1 MLAALAMAASCTAW
15 AQETQTVQNGD
26 FTETVE
32 YSTDKFKVETNR
44 FWSNW
49 FVSAGGGVNLY
60 FGDHDKQVK
69 FGKRLAPAVDVAIGK
84 WFTPGIGVRFAYSG
98 LSVKGATQ
106 TGIHSTGEEVPGK
119 GGYGYWLTK
128 QKFNFFNFHLDA
140 MFNVS
145 NLLFGYNPNRVYS
158 LSPYVGL
165 GVMKTND
172 TPKATEIAGHFGLLN
187 SFRLCDALDLNLD
200 IRGTL
205 VSDAFDGEAYGRGG
219 EGMLSATVGLTYKFK
234 KRGWDKAKTVVRI
247 DNRAINALRQQLA
260 DAEAENDRLKR
271 ALAEGNRQKAKEIV
285 TKASAN
291 LVTFPIGKATLSNE
305 ARANLSLMAEAIKS
319 GDKSVVYTIQERGL
333 HHYGLRRRRHGQQAH
348 QRTPEQAPRRSR
360 ARLPRQGVRRER
372 EPAARG
378 PQGRRGQH
386 VLRRPAPEPRRH
398 HEGQLITAS
407 RRPAPLA

>member
-1 MLAALAMAASCTAW
+1 MLAALALAASGTAL

-128 QKFNFFNFHLDA
+128 QKFNYFNFHLDA

-247 DNRAINALRQQLA
+247 DNRAINALRQQLS

-291 LVTFPIGKATLSNE
+291 LVTFQIGKATLSNE
-305 ARANLSLMAEAIKS
+305 ARANLGMMAEAIKS
-319 GDKSVVYTIQERGL
+319 GDKSVVYTITGYADAGTGSKRINERLSKRRAEAVFNCLVKEFGVSESQ
-333 HHYGLRRRRHGQQAH
+333 LRVDHKGGVDNMFYDD
-348 QRTPEQAPRRSR
+348 PRLSR
-360 ARLPRQGVRRER
+360 AV
-372 EPAARG
+372 
-378 PQGRRGQH
+378 
-386 VLRRPAPEPRRH
+386 
-398 HEGQLITAS
+398 ITKAN
-407 RRPAPLA
+407 

>member
-247 DNRAINALRQQLA
+247 DNRAINALRQQLS

-305 ARANLSLMAEAIKS
+305 ARANLGMMAEAIKS
-319 GDKSVVYTIQERGL
+319 GDKSVVYTITGYADAGTGSKRINERLSKRRAEAVFNCLVKEFGVSESQ
-333 HHYGLRRRRHGQQAH
+333 LRVDHKGGVDNMFYDD
-348 QRTPEQAPRRSR
+348 PRLSR
-360 ARLPRQGVRRER
+360 AV
-372 EPAARG
+372 
-378 PQGRRGQH
+378 
-386 VLRRPAPEPRRH
+386 
-398 HEGQLITAS
+398 ITKAN
-407 RRPAPLA
+407 

>member
-140 MFNVS
+140 MFNMS

-305 ARANLSLMAEAIKS
+305 ARANLSLLAEAIKA
-319 GDKSVVYTIQERGL
+319 GDKSVVYTITGYADAGTGSKRINERLSKKRAEAVFNCLVKEFGVSESQ
-333 HHYGLRRRRHGQQAH
+333 LRVDHKGGVDNMFYDD
-348 QRTPEQAPRRSR
+348 PRLSR
-360 ARLPRQGVRRER
+360 AV
-372 EPAARG
+372 
-378 PQGRRGQH
+378 
-386 VLRRPAPEPRRH
+386 
-398 HEGQLITAS
+398 ITKAN
-407 RRPAPLA
+407 

>member
-1 MLAALAMAASCTAW
+1 MIKKTMLAALALAASGTAM
-15 AQETQTVQNGD
+15 AQEAQTVQNGD

-140 MFNVS
+140 MFNMS

-205 VSDAFDGEAYGRGG
+205 VSDAFDGENSGRGG

-247 DNRAINALRQQLA
+247 DNRAINALRQQLS
-260 DAEAENDRLKR
+260 DAEAENERLKR
-271 ALAEGNRQKAKEIV
+271 ALAEGNREKAKEIV

-291 LVTFPIGKATLSNE
+291 LVTFQIGKATLSNE
-305 ARANLSLMAEAIKS
+305 ARANLGMMAEAIKS
-319 GDKSVVYTIQERGL
+319 GDKSVVYTITGYADAGTGSKRINERLSKRRAEAVRDCLVKEFGVSESQ
-333 HHYGLRRRRHGQQAH
+333 LRVDHKGGVDNMFYDD
-348 QRTPEQAPRRSR
+348 PRLSR
-360 ARLPRQGVRRER
+360 AV
-372 EPAARG
+372 
-378 PQGRRGQH
+378 
-386 VLRRPAPEPRRH
+386 
-398 HEGQLITAS
+398 ITKAN
-407 RRPAPLA
+407 

>member
-1 MLAALAMAASCTAW
+1 MLAALALAASGTAM
-15 AQETQTVQNGD
+15 AQEAQTVQNGD

-247 DNRAINALRQQLA
+247 DNRAINALRQQLS
-260 DAEAENDRLKR
+260 DAEAENERLKR
-271 ALAEGNRQKAKEIV
+271 ALAEGNREKAKEIV

-291 LVTFPIGKATLSNE
+291 LVTFQIGKATLSNE
-305 ARANLSLMAEAIKS
+305 ARANLGMMAEAIKS
-319 GDKSVVYTIQERGL
+319 GDKSVVYTITGYADAGTGSKRLNERLSKKRAEAVFNCLVKEFGVSESQ
-333 HHYGLRRRRHGQQAH
+333 LRVDHKGGVDNMFYDD
-348 QRTPEQAPRRSR
+348 PRLSR
-360 ARLPRQGVRRER
+360 AV
-372 EPAARG
+372 
-378 PQGRRGQH
+378 
-386 VLRRPAPEPRRH
+386 
-398 HEGQLITAS
+398 ITKAN
-407 RRPAPLA
+407 

>member
-128 QKFNFFNFHLDA
+128 QKFNYFNFHLDA

-247 DNRAINALRQQLA
+247 DNRAINALRQQLS

-291 LVTFPIGKATLSNE
+291 LVTFQIGKATLSNE
-305 ARANLSLMAEAIKS
+305 ARANLGMMAEAIKS
-319 GDKSVVYTIQERGL
+319 GDKSVVYTITGYADAGTGSKRINERLSKKRAEAVFNCLVKEFGVSESQ
-333 HHYGLRRRRHGQQAH
+333 LRVDHKGGVDNMFYDD
-348 QRTPEQAPRRSR
+348 PRLSR
-360 ARLPRQGVRRER
+360 AV
-372 EPAARG
+372 
-378 PQGRRGQH
+378 
-386 VLRRPAPEPRRH
+386 
-398 HEGQLITAS
+398 ITKAN
-407 RRPAPLA
+407 

>member
-128 QKFNFFNFHLDA
+128 QKFNYFNFHLDA

-305 ARANLSLMAEAIKS
+305 ARANLSLLAEAIKA
-319 GDKSVVYTIQERGL
+319 GDKSVVYTITGYADAGTGSKRINERLSKKRAEAVFNCLVKEFGVSESQ
-333 HHYGLRRRRHGQQAH
+333 LRVDHKGGVDNMFYDD
-348 QRTPEQAPRRSR
+348 PRLSR
-360 ARLPRQGVRRER
+360 AV
-372 EPAARG
+372 
-378 PQGRRGQH
+378 
-386 VLRRPAPEPRRH
+386 
-398 HEGQLITAS
+398 ITKAN
-407 RRPAPLA
+407 

>member
-145 NLLFGYNPNRVYS
+145 NLFFGYNPNRVYS

-305 ARANLSLMAEAIKS
+305 ARANLSLLAEAIKA
-319 GDKSVVYTIQERGL
+319 GDGNVVYTITGYADAGTGSKRINERLSKRRAEAVRDCLVKEFGVSESQ
-333 HHYGLRRRRHGQQAH
+333 LRVDYKGGVDNMFYDD
-348 QRTPEQAPRRSR
+348 PRLSR
-360 ARLPRQGVRRER
+360 AV
-372 EPAARG
+372 
-378 PQGRRGQH
+378 
-386 VLRRPAPEPRRH
+386 
-398 HEGQLITAS
+398 ITKAN
-407 RRPAPLA
+407 

>member
-1 MLAALAMAASCTAW
+1 MIKKTMLAALALAASGTAM
-15 AQETQTVQNGD
+15 AQESQTVQNGD

-60 FGDHDKQVK
+60 FGDHDKQAK
-69 FGKRLAPAVDVAIGK
+69 FGQRLGPAVDVAIGK

-172 TPKATEIAGHFGLLN
+172 TPKATEIAGHFGLMN

-219 EGMLSATVGLTYKFK
+219 EGMLTATVGLTYKFK

-247 DNRAINALRQQLA
+247 DNRAINALRQQLS
-260 DAEAENDRLKR
+260 DAEAENERLKR
-271 ALAEGNRQKAKEIV
+271 ALAEGNREKAKEIV

-305 ARANLSLMAEAIKS
+305 ARANLSLLAEAIKA
-319 GDKSVVYTIQERGL
+319 GDGNVVYTITGYADAGTGSKRINERLSKRRAEAVRDCLVKEFGVSESQ
-333 HHYGLRRRRHGQQAH
+333 LRVDHKGGVDNMFYDD
-348 QRTPEQAPRRSR
+348 PRLSR
-360 ARLPRQGVRRER
+360 AV
-372 EPAARG
+372 
-378 PQGRRGQH
+378 
-386 VLRRPAPEPRRH
+386 
-398 HEGQLITAS
+398 ITKAN
-407 RRPAPLA
+407 

>member
-140 MFNVS
+140 MFNMS

-305 ARANLSLMAEAIKS
+305 ARANLSLLAEAIKA
-319 GDKSVVYTIQERGL
+319 GDKSVVYTITGYADAGTGSKRINERLSKRRAEAVRDCLVKEFGVSESQ
-333 HHYGLRRRRHGQQAH
+333 LRVDHKGGVDNMFYDD
-348 QRTPEQAPRRSR
+348 PRLSR
-360 ARLPRQGVRRER
+360 AV
-372 EPAARG
+372 
-378 PQGRRGQH
+378 
-386 VLRRPAPEPRRH
+386 
-398 HEGQLITAS
+398 ITKAN
-407 RRPAPLA
+407 

>member
-1 MLAALAMAASCTAW
+1 MIKKTMLAALALAASGTAL
-15 AQETQTVQNGD
+15 AQEAQTVQNGD

-128 QKFNFFNFHLDA
+128 QKFNYFNFHLDA
-140 MFNVS
+140 MFNMS

-205 VSDAFDGEAYGRGG
+205 VSDAFDGENSGRGG
-219 EGMLSATVGLTYKFK
+219 EGMLTATVGLTYKFK

-305 ARANLSLMAEAIKS
+305 ARANLGMMAEAIKS
-319 GDKSVVYTIQERGL
+319 GDKSVVYTITGYADAGTGSKRLNERLSKKRAEAVFNCLVKEFGVSESQ
-333 HHYGLRRRRHGQQAH
+333 LRVDHKGGVDNMFYDD
-348 QRTPEQAPRRSR
+348 PRLSR
-360 ARLPRQGVRRER
+360 AV
-372 EPAARG
+372 
-378 PQGRRGQH
+378 
-386 VLRRPAPEPRRH
+386 
-398 HEGQLITAS
+398 ITKAN
-407 RRPAPLA
+407 

>member
-140 MFNVS
+140 MFNMS

-305 ARANLSLMAEAIKS
+305 ARANLSLLAEAIKA
-319 GDKSVVYTIQERGL
+319 GDGNVVYTITGYADAGTGSKRINERLSKRRAEAVRDCLVKEFGVSESQ
-333 HHYGLRRRRHGQQAH
+333 LRVDHKGGVDNMFYDD
-348 QRTPEQAPRRSR
+348 PRLSR
-360 ARLPRQGVRRER
+360 AV
-372 EPAARG
+372 
-378 PQGRRGQH
+378 
-386 VLRRPAPEPRRH
+386 
-398 HEGQLITAS
+398 ITKAN
-407 RRPAPLA
+407 

>member
-305 ARANLSLMAEAIKS
+305 ARANLSLLAEAIKS
-319 GDKSVVYTIQERGL
+319 GDKSVVYTITGYADAGTGSKRLNERLSKRRAEAVRDCLVKEFGVSESQ
-333 HHYGLRRRRHGQQAH
+333 LRVDHKGGVDNMFYDD
-348 QRTPEQAPRRSR
+348 PRLSR
-360 ARLPRQGVRRER
+360 AV
-372 EPAARG
+372 
-378 PQGRRGQH
+378 
-386 VLRRPAPEPRRH
+386 
-398 HEGQLITAS
+398 ITKAN
-407 RRPAPLA
+407 

>member
-1 MLAALAMAASCTAW
+1 MIKKTMLAALALAASGTAM
-15 AQETQTVQNGD
+15 AQEAQTVQNGD
-26 FTETVE
+26 
-32 YSTDKFKVETNR
+32 
-44 FWSNW
+44 
-49 FVSAGGGVNLY
+49 Y

-140 MFNVS
+140 MFNAS
-145 NLLFGYNPNRVYS
+145 NLLFGYNPKRVYT

-172 TPKATEIAGHFGLLN
+172 EPKSTEIAGHFGLYN

-205 VSDAFDGEAYGRGG
+205 VSDAFDGENAGRGG
-219 EGMLSATVGLTYKFK
+219 EGMLTATVGLTYKFK

-247 DNRAINALRQQLA
+247 DRQQLS
-260 DAEAENDRLKR
+260 DAEAENERLKR
-271 ALAEGNRQKAKEIV
+271 ALAEGNREKAKEIV

-291 LVTFPIGKATLSNE
+291 LVTFQIGKATLSNE
-305 ARANLSLMAEAIKS
+305 ARANLGMMAEAIKS
-319 GDKSVVYTIQERGL
+319 GDKSVVYTITGYADAGTGSKRLNERLSKKRAEAVFNCLVKEFGVSESQ
-333 HHYGLRRRRHGQQAH
+333 LRVDHKGGVDNMFYDD
-348 QRTPEQAPRRSR
+348 PRLSR
-360 ARLPRQGVRRER
+360 AV
-372 EPAARG
+372 
-378 PQGRRGQH
+378 
-386 VLRRPAPEPRRH
+386 
-398 HEGQLITAS
+398 ITKAN
-407 RRPAPLA
+407 

>member
-219 EGMLSATVGLTYKFK
+219 EGMLTATVGLTYKFK

-305 ARANLSLMAEAIKS
+305 ARANLSLLAEAIKA
-319 GDKSVVYTIQERGL
+319 GDGNVVYTITGYADAGTGSKRINERLSKRRAEAVRDCLVKEFGVSESQ
-333 HHYGLRRRRHGQQAH
+333 LRVDHKGGVDNMFYDD
-348 QRTPEQAPRRSR
+348 PRLSR
-360 ARLPRQGVRRER
+360 AV
-372 EPAARG
+372 
-378 PQGRRGQH
+378 
-386 VLRRPAPEPRRH
+386 
-398 HEGQLITAS
+398 ITKAN
-407 RRPAPLA
+407 

>member
-1 MLAALAMAASCTAW
+1 MLAALAMAASCTAM
-15 AQETQTVQNGD
+15 AQEAQTVQNGD

-305 ARANLSLMAEAIKS
+305 ARANLGMMAEAIKS
-319 GDKSVVYTIQERGL
+319 GDKSVVYTITGYADAGTGSKRINERLSKRRAEAVRDCLVKEFGVSESQ
-333 HHYGLRRRRHGQQAH
+333 LRVDHKGGVDNMFYDD
-348 QRTPEQAPRRSR
+348 PRLSR
-360 ARLPRQGVRRER
+360 AV
-372 EPAARG
+372 
-378 PQGRRGQH
+378 
-386 VLRRPAPEPRRH
+386 
-398 HEGQLITAS
+398 ITKAN
-407 RRPAPLA
+407 

>member
-205 VSDAFDGEAYGRGG
+205 VSDAFDGEAMGRGG
-219 EGMLSATVGLTYKFK
+219 EGMLTATVGLTYKFK

-247 DNRAINALRQQLA
+247 DNRAINALRQQLS
-260 DAEAENDRLKR
+260 DAEAENERLKR

-305 ARANLSLMAEAIKS
+305 ARANLSLLAEAIKS
-319 GDKSVVYTIQERGL
+319 GDGNVVYTITGYADAGTGSKRLNERLSKKRAEAVFNCLVKEFGVSESQ
-333 HHYGLRRRRHGQQAH
+333 LRVDHKGGVDNMFYDD
-348 QRTPEQAPRRSR
+348 PRLSR
-360 ARLPRQGVRRER
+360 AV
-372 EPAARG
+372 
-378 PQGRRGQH
+378 
-386 VLRRPAPEPRRH
+386 
-398 HEGQLITAS
+398 ITKAN
-407 RRPAPLA
+407 

>member
-1 MLAALAMAASCTAW
+1 MIKKTMLAALALAASGTAM

-128 QKFNFFNFHLDA
+128 QKFNYFNFHLDA

-247 DNRAINALRQQLA
+247 DNRAINALRQQLS
-260 DAEAENDRLKR
+260 DAEAENERLKR
-271 ALAEGNRQKAKEIV
+271 ALAEGNREKAKEIV

-305 ARANLSLMAEAIKS
+305 ARANLGMMAEAIKS
-319 GDKSVVYTIQERGL
+319 GDKSVVYTITGYADAGTGSKRLNERLSKKRAEAVFNCLVKEFGVSESQ
-333 HHYGLRRRRHGQQAH
+333 LRVDHKGGVDNMFYDD
-348 QRTPEQAPRRSR
+348 PRLSR
-360 ARLPRQGVRRER
+360 AV
-372 EPAARG
+372 
-378 PQGRRGQH
+378 
-386 VLRRPAPEPRRH
+386 
-398 HEGQLITAS
+398 ITKAN
-407 RRPAPLA
+407 

>member
-1 MLAALAMAASCTAW
+1 MIKKTMLAALALAASGTAM
-15 AQETQTVQNGD
+15 AQEAQTVQNGD

-140 MFNVS
+140 MFNMS

-305 ARANLSLMAEAIKS
+305 ARANLSLLAEAIKA
-319 GDKSVVYTIQERGL
+319 GDGNVVYTITGYADAGTGSKRINERLSKRRAEAVRDCLVKEFGVSESQ
-333 HHYGLRRRRHGQQAH
+333 LRVDHKGGVDNMFYDD
-348 QRTPEQAPRRSR
+348 PRLSR
-360 ARLPRQGVRRER
+360 AV
-372 EPAARG
+372 
-378 PQGRRGQH
+378 
-386 VLRRPAPEPRRH
+386 
-398 HEGQLITAS
+398 ITKAN
-407 RRPAPLA
+407 

>member
-1 MLAALAMAASCTAW
+1 MIKKTMLAALAMAASCTAW

-128 QKFNFFNFHLDA
+128 QKFNYFNFHLDA

-305 ARANLSLMAEAIKS
+305 ARANLGLLAEAIKA
-319 GDKSVVYTIQERGL
+319 GDGNVVYTITGYADAGTGSKRINERLSKRRAEAVRDCLVKEFGVSESQ
-333 HHYGLRRRRHGQQAH
+333 LRVDHKGGVDNMFYDD
-348 QRTPEQAPRRSR
+348 PRLSR
-360 ARLPRQGVRRER
+360 AV
-372 EPAARG
+372 
-378 PQGRRGQH
+378 
-386 VLRRPAPEPRRH
+386 
-398 HEGQLITAS
+398 ITKAN
-407 RRPAPLA
+407 

>member
-1 MLAALAMAASCTAW
+1 MLAALALAASGTAM
-15 AQETQTVQNGD
+15 AQEAQTVQNGD

-128 QKFNFFNFHLDA
+128 QKFNYFNFHLDA

-145 NLLFGYNPNRVYS
+145 NLFFGYNPNRVYS

-305 ARANLSLMAEAIKS
+305 ARANLSLLAEAIKS
-319 GDKSVVYTIQERGL
+319 GDGNVVYTITGYADAGTGSKRINERLSKRRAEAVRDCLVKEFGVSESQ
-333 HHYGLRRRRHGQQAH
+333 LRVDYKGGVDNMFYDD
-348 QRTPEQAPRRSR
+348 PRLSR
-360 ARLPRQGVRRER
+360 AV
-372 EPAARG
+372 
-378 PQGRRGQH
+378 
-386 VLRRPAPEPRRH
+386 
-398 HEGQLITAS
+398 ITKAN
-407 RRPAPLA
+407 

>member
-1 MLAALAMAASCTAW
+1 MLAALALAASGTAM
-15 AQETQTVQNGD
+15 AQEAQTVQNGD

-49 FVSAGGGVNLY
+49 FISAGGGVNLY

-128 QKFNFFNFHLDA
+128 QKFNYFNFHLDA

-145 NLLFGYNPNRVYS
+145 NLFFGYNPNRVYS

-305 ARANLSLMAEAIKS
+305 ARANLSLLAEAIKS
-319 GDKSVVYTIQERGL
+319 GDGNVVYTITGYADAGTGSKRINERLSKRRAEAVRDCLVKEFGVSESQ
-333 HHYGLRRRRHGQQAH
+333 LRVDYKGGVDNMFYDD
-348 QRTPEQAPRRSR
+348 PRLSR
-360 ARLPRQGVRRER
+360 AV
-372 EPAARG
+372 
-378 PQGRRGQH
+378 
-386 VLRRPAPEPRRH
+386 
-398 HEGQLITAS
+398 ITKAN
-407 RRPAPLA
+407 

>member
-128 QKFNFFNFHLDA
+128 QKFNYFNFHLDA

-205 VSDAFDGEAYGRGG
+205 VSDAFDGENAGRGG
-219 EGMLSATVGLTYKFK
+219 EGMLTATVGLTYKFK

-247 DNRAINALRQQLA
+247 DNRAINALRQQLS
-260 DAEAENDRLKR
+260 DAEAENERLKR
-271 ALAEGNRQKAKEIV
+271 ALAEGNREKAKEIV

-319 GDKSVVYTIQERGL
+319 GDKSVVYTITGYADAGTGSKRINERLSKRRAEAVRDCLVKEFGVSESQ
-333 HHYGLRRRRHGQQAH
+333 LRVDHKGGVDNMFYDD
-348 QRTPEQAPRRSR
+348 PRLSR
-360 ARLPRQGVRRER
+360 AV
-372 EPAARG
+372 
-378 PQGRRGQH
+378 
-386 VLRRPAPEPRRH
+386 
-398 HEGQLITAS
+398 ITKAN
-407 RRPAPLA
+407 

>member
-1 MLAALAMAASCTAW
+1 MIKKTMLAALALAASGTAM
-15 AQETQTVQNGD
+15 AQEAQTVQNGD

-49 FVSAGGGVNLY
+49 FISAGGGVNLY

-128 QKFNFFNFHLDA
+128 QKFNYFNFHLDA

-172 TPKATEIAGHFGLLN
+172 TPKATEIAGHFGLMN

-219 EGMLSATVGLTYKFK
+219 EGMLTATVGLTYKFK

-247 DNRAINALRQQLA
+247 DNRAINALRQQLS
-260 DAEAENDRLKR
+260 DAEAENERLKR
-271 ALAEGNRQKAKEIV
+271 ALAEGNREKAKEIV

-291 LVTFPIGKATLSNE
+291 LVTFQIGKATLSNE
-305 ARANLSLMAEAIKS
+305 ARANLGMMAEAIKS
-319 GDKSVVYTIQERGL
+319 GDKSVVYTITGYADAGTGSKRLNERLSKKRAEAVFNCLVKEFGVSESQ
-333 HHYGLRRRRHGQQAH
+333 LRVDHKGGVDNMFYDD
-348 QRTPEQAPRRSR
+348 PRLSR
-360 ARLPRQGVRRER
+360 AV
-372 EPAARG
+372 
-378 PQGRRGQH
+378 
-386 VLRRPAPEPRRH
+386 
-398 HEGQLITAS
+398 ITKAN
-407 RRPAPLA
+407 

>member
-128 QKFNFFNFHLDA
+128 QKFNYFNFHLDA

-205 VSDAFDGEAYGRGG
+205 VSDAFDGENAGRGG

-305 ARANLSLMAEAIKS
+305 ARANLSLMAEAIKA
-319 GDKSVVYTIQERGL
+319 GDGNVVYTITGYADAGTGSKRINERLSKRRAEAVFNCLVKEFGVSESQ
-333 HHYGLRRRRHGQQAH
+333 LRVDHKGGVDNMFYDD
-348 QRTPEQAPRRSR
+348 PRLSR
-360 ARLPRQGVRRER
+360 AV
-372 EPAARG
+372 
-378 PQGRRGQH
+378 
-386 VLRRPAPEPRRH
+386 
-398 HEGQLITAS
+398 ITKAN
-407 RRPAPLA
+407 

>member
-1 MLAALAMAASCTAW
+1 MALAASGTAMA
-15 AQETQTVQNGD
+15 QEAQTVQNGD

-49 FVSAGGGVNLY
+49 FISAGGGVNLY

-172 TPKATEIAGHFGLLN
+172 TPKATEIAGHFGLMN

-219 EGMLSATVGLTYKFK
+219 EGMLTATVGLTYKFK

-247 DNRAINALRQQLA
+247 DNRAINALRQQLS

-271 ALAEGNRQKAKEIV
+271 ALAEGNREKAKEIV

-305 ARANLSLMAEAIKS
+305 ARANLGMMAEAIKS
-319 GDKSVVYTIQERGL
+319 GDKSVVYTITGYADAGTGSKRLNERLSKKRAEAVFNCLVKEFGVSESQ
-333 HHYGLRRRRHGQQAH
+333 LRVDHKGGVDNMFYDD
-348 QRTPEQAPRRSR
+348 PRLSR
-360 ARLPRQGVRRER
+360 AV
-372 EPAARG
+372 
-378 PQGRRGQH
+378 
-386 VLRRPAPEPRRH
+386 
-398 HEGQLITAS
+398 ITKAN
-407 RRPAPLA
+407 

>member
-1 MLAALAMAASCTAW
+1 MIKKTMLAALALAASGTAL
-15 AQETQTVQNGD
+15 AQEAQTVQNGD

-205 VSDAFDGEAYGRGG
+205 VSDAFDGENSGRGG
-219 EGMLSATVGLTYKFK
+219 EGMLTATVGLTYKFK

-247 DNRAINALRQQLA
+247 DNRAINALRQQLS
-260 DAEAENDRLKR
+260 DAEAENERLKR
-271 ALAEGNRQKAKEIV
+271 ALAEGNREKAKEIV

-291 LVTFPIGKATLSNE
+291 LVTFQIGKATLSNE
-305 ARANLSLMAEAIKS
+305 ARANLGMMAEAIKS
-319 GDKSVVYTIQERGL
+319 GDKSVVYTITGYADAGTGSKRLNERLSKRRAEAVFNCLVKEFGVSESQ
-333 HHYGLRRRRHGQQAH
+333 LRVDHKGGVDNMFYDD
-348 QRTPEQAPRRSR
+348 PRLSR
-360 ARLPRQGVRRER
+360 AV
-372 EPAARG
+372 
-378 PQGRRGQH
+378 
-386 VLRRPAPEPRRH
+386 
-398 HEGQLITAS
+398 ITKAN
-407 RRPAPLA
+407 

>member
-247 DNRAINALRQQLA
+247 DNRAINALRQQLS

-271 ALAEGNRQKAKEIV
+271 ALAEGNREKAKEIV

-291 LVTFPIGKATLSNE
+291 LVTFQIGKATLSNE
-305 ARANLSLMAEAIKS
+305 ARANLGMMAEAIKS
-319 GDKSVVYTIQERGL
+319 GDKSVVYTITGYADAGTGSKRINERLSKRRAEAVFNCLVKEFGVSESQ
-333 HHYGLRRRRHGQQAH
+333 LRVDHKGGVDNMFYDD
-348 QRTPEQAPRRSR
+348 PRLSR
-360 ARLPRQGVRRER
+360 AV
-372 EPAARG
+372 
-378 PQGRRGQH
+378 
-386 VLRRPAPEPRRH
+386 
-398 HEGQLITAS
+398 ITKAN
-407 RRPAPLA
+407 

>member
-1 MLAALAMAASCTAW
+1 MIKKTMLAALALAASGTAM
-15 AQETQTVQNGD
+15 AQEAQTVQNGD

-205 VSDAFDGEAYGRGG
+205 VSDAFDGENSGRGG
-219 EGMLSATVGLTYKFK
+219 EGMLTATVGLTYKFK

-247 DNRAINALRQQLA
+247 DNRAINALRHQLS
-260 DAEAENDRLKR
+260 DAEAENERLKR
-271 ALAEGNRQKAKEIV
+271 ALAEGNREKAKEIV

-291 LVTFPIGKATLSNE
+291 LVTFQIGKATLSNE
-305 ARANLSLMAEAIKS
+305 ARANLGMMAEAIKS
-319 GDKSVVYTIQERGL
+319 GDKSVVYTITGYADAGTGSKRINERLSKRRAEAVFNCLVKEFGVSESQ
-333 HHYGLRRRRHGQQAH
+333 LRVDHKGGVDNMFYDD
-348 QRTPEQAPRRSR
+348 PRLSR
-360 ARLPRQGVRRER
+360 AV
-372 EPAARG
+372 
-378 PQGRRGQH
+378 
-386 VLRRPAPEPRRH
+386 
-398 HEGQLITAS
+398 ITKAN
-407 RRPAPLA
+407 

>member
-140 MFNVS
+140 MFNMS

-205 VSDAFDGEAYGRGG
+205 VSDAFDGENAGRGG

-305 ARANLSLMAEAIKS
+305 ARANLSLLAEAIKS
-319 GDKSVVYTIQERGL
+319 GDKSVVYTITGYADAGTGSKRINERLSKRRAEAVFNCLVKEFGVSESQ
-333 HHYGLRRRRHGQQAH
+333 LRVDHKGGVDNMFYDD
-348 QRTPEQAPRRSR
+348 PRLSR
-360 ARLPRQGVRRER
+360 AV
-372 EPAARG
+372 
-378 PQGRRGQH
+378 
-386 VLRRPAPEPRRH
+386 
-398 HEGQLITAS
+398 ITKAN
-407 RRPAPLA
+407 

>member
-1 MLAALAMAASCTAW
+1 MLAALALAASGTAM
-15 AQETQTVQNGD
+15 AQESQTVQNGD

-49 FVSAGGGVNLY
+49 FISAGGGVNLY

-172 TPKATEIAGHFGLLN
+172 TPKATEIAGHFGLMN

-219 EGMLSATVGLTYKFK
+219 EGMLTATVGLTYKFK

-247 DNRAINALRQQLA
+247 DNRAINALRQQLS
-260 DAEAENDRLKR
+260 DAEAENERLKR
-271 ALAEGNRQKAKEIV
+271 ALAEGNREKAKEIV

-291 LVTFPIGKATLSNE
+291 LVTFQIGKATLSNE
-305 ARANLSLMAEAIKS
+305 ARANLGMMAEAIKS
-319 GDKSVVYTIQERGL
+319 GDKSVVYTITGYADAGTGSKRINERLSKKRAEAVFNCLVKEFGVSESQ
-333 HHYGLRRRRHGQQAH
+333 LRVDHKGGVDNMFYDD
-348 QRTPEQAPRRSR
+348 PRLSR
-360 ARLPRQGVRRER
+360 AV
-372 EPAARG
+372 
-378 PQGRRGQH
+378 
-386 VLRRPAPEPRRH
+386 
-398 HEGQLITAS
+398 ITKAN
-407 RRPAPLA
+407 